1 MNIDKKLKTLLW
13 YRSKSWKGGEIKRE
27 KNKKKHFTSIESY
40 PYVLGKVS
48 ALSISLYFK
57 YVCQNFICQYVHP
70 LSRFLALTKTTSF
83 LFIASCHSY
92 IKIFVKGTHKYGNC
106 KRSNRVCIDILDN
119 SILHMSWS
127 MFAVI

>member
-1 MNIDKKLKTLLW
+1 MNVNKKVKNLWW

-57 YVCQNFICQYVHP
+57 YVWQNFICQYVHP
-70 LSRFLALTKTTSF
+70 LSRFWHKQPHF
-83 LFIASCHSY
+83 LFIASSYSY
-92 IKIFVKGTHKYGNC
+92 IKIFVKVTYKYGNC
-106 KRSNRVCIDILDN
+106 KRSNRVCVDILDN
-119 SILHMSWS
+119 SILHMSGS